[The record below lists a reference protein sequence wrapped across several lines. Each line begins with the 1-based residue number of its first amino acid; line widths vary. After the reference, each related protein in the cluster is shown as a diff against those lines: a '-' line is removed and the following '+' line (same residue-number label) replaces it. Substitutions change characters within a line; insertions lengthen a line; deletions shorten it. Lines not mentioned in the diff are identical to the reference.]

1 MITVADDKG
10 FEGATT
16 TPASLEW
23 KKRDVSIGP
32 KGQEKNVYN
41 NLKLGTEIMP

>member
-1 MITVADDKG
+1 MINA
-10 FEGATT
+10 FESATT

-23 KKRDVSIGP
+23 ILRVSMGP